1 MHDMHSCWC
10 FSWSQLEGEETGL
23 DWIKDNVEPVVTLAC
38 WVGLC
43 GYWEFG
49 HRPHY
54 CSGEPPKLT
63 CPDASLMY
71 STARGFLLRY
81 GLHFFRLQ
89 EPSIWRENLKEV
101 RKLQRGKV
109 QVQWK
114 VLSSTLAWALLWCPS
129 KTSQSACL
137 KKFKYFPLL
146 FCSNIFKATDEFSI
160 LSLLV
165 ILWQRGAPGQPFLT
179 GTILHFCD

>member
-1 MHDMHSCWC
+1 MRDVHSRWC

-23 DWIKDNVEPVVTLAC
+23 DWIKGNVEPVATVAC

-63 CPDASLMY
+63 CPHVPLMC
-71 STARGFLLRY
+71 STARAFLLCY

-89 EPSIWRENLKEV
+89 EPSIWRENLKKV
-101 RKLQRGKV
+101 RKLERKSAGTMG
-109 QVQWK
+109 
-114 VLSSTLAWALLWCPS
+114 SPELALALLWCPC

-165 ILWQRGAPGQPFLT
+165 LLWQRGASGQLFLI
-179 GTILHFCD
+179 GTILHFYD

>member
-1 MHDMHSCWC
+1 MHDVHSRWW

-23 DWIKDNVEPVVTLAC
+23 DWIKGNVKPVATVAC

-43 GYWEFG
+43 GYSEFG

-63 CPDASLMY
+63 CPDAPLMC
-71 STARGFLLRY
+71 STARAFLLCY

-89 EPSIWRENLKEV
+89 EPSMWRENLKKV

-109 QVQWK
+109 QVQWE
-114 VLSSTLAWALLWCPS
+114 VQSSMLALALLWCPC

-146 FCSNIFKATDEFSI
+146 FRSNIFKATDEFSI

-165 ILWQRGAPGQPFLT
+165 LLWRRGASGQPFQT
-179 GTILHFCD
+179 GTILHCYD

>member
-1 MHDMHSCWC
+1 MCILAGASHDHNWKVRR
-10 FSWSQLEGEETGL
+10 L
-23 DWIKDNVEPVVTLAC
+23 DWIGSKATWNLWPQWPAELVCVATQ
-38 WVGLC
+38 
-43 GYWEFG
+43 EFG

-63 CPDASLMY
+63 CPDAPLMC
-71 STARGFLLRY
+71 STARAFLLCY

-89 EPSIWRENLKEV
+89 EPSMWRENLKKV

-109 QVQWK
+109 QVQWE
-114 VLSSTLAWALLWCPS
+114 VLSSMLALALLWCPC

-146 FCSNIFKATDEFSI
+146 FRSNIFKATDEFSI

-165 ILWQRGAPGQPFLT
+165 LLWRRGASGQPFLT
-179 GTILHFCD
+179 GTILHCYD